1 LEFFVRLGFLVS
13 VEGINGRGTME
24 EDEEIH
30 ARSLV
35 HDGRRQR
42 NLVDFVSIVVC
53 LCFYA
58 FCEERSVCFC
68 LSVLFCLGLCFFFSF
83 A

>member
-42 NLVDFVSIVVC
+42 NLVDFVSVVVC
-53 LCFYA
+53 LCVFLAFY
-58 FCEERSVCFC
+58 EERSV
-68 LSVLFCLGLCFFFSF
+68 SVFV
-83 A
+83 